1 MARDARNVAG
11 ACCKV
16 KAHVN
21 DRQDRLDAHLAANDA
36 DLAEDYA
43 LSAIDFAQATVDEAE
58 SAVLAAMY
66 SRANANAL
74 GSTAR

>member
-1 MARDARNVAG
+1 MHAEWQAHVA
-11 ACCKV
+11 KV
-16 KAHVN
+16 KANVR
-21 DRQDRLDAHLAANDA
+21 DEQDRVDAHPADNDA

-43 LSAIDFAQATVDEAE
+43 LSAIDFAQATVDEAQA
-58 SAVLAAMY
+58 AVLDAMY